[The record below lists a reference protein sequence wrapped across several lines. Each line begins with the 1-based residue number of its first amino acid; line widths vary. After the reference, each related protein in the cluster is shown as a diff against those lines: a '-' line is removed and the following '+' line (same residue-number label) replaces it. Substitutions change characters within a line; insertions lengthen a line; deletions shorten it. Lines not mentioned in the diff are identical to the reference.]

1 MSAIIFIVIDVNVFW
16 AGVGIVGPEQFICYT
31 FFFFFGKCLLSLIFF
46 WMKSYQVLLITFK
59 LPAISTSKFSH
70 AFFKPSHCLCYGVI
84 LLIGPES
91 PYFSS
96 SSPMLST
103 NISFWIAKLASAW
116 NSLQHIVSVQQKY
129 SIFLLVMLQAA
140 YEWES
145 SPELVT
151 GSCWIQCFRD
161 SVAAVFRVCWI
172 VN

>member
-1 MSAIIFIVIDVNVFW
+1 MS
-16 AGVGIVGPEQFICYT
+16 Q
-31 FFFFFGKCLLSLIFF
+31 LSLIFF

-140 YEWES
+140 YEWEN